1 MREAIPEIFE
11 AAALL
16 SRATDA
22 HLAGDHSVAEEYI
35 RSANMP
41 KVRAWT
47 ESLWGSK
54 AANPNQNQYHRFR
67 ALADS
72 PPILPSANRIP
83 ARMPSPTDMVLLIE
97 RDGRNCTF
105 CEIPLIREKVRI
117 EFNRSYPDASPWGRS
132 NETQHAAFQCMW
144 LQFDHVLP
152 HSRGGDNSLGN
163 ILVTCAPCNYGR
175 GERTLGELGLIDP
188 RAHSKHKTPWDGLE
202 RILEKGR
209 L

>member
-1 MREAIPEIFE
+1 MRTAIPEIFE

-16 SRATDA
+16 NRATDA
-22 HLAGDHSVAEEYI
+22 HLAGDRLGAEELI
-35 RSANMP
+35 HGANMP
-41 KVRAWT
+41 KIRAWT

-67 ALADS
+67 TLANS
-72 PPILPSANRIP
+72 PPIFPNANRAP
-83 ARMPSPTDMVLLIE
+83 ARMPSTADRAALIE

-105 CEIPLIREKVRI
+105 CGIPLVRDKVRI
-117 EFNRSYPDASPWGRS
+117 AFNRCYPDASPWGSS
-132 NETQHAAFQCMW
+132 NRTQHAAFQCMW

-175 GERTLGELGLIDP
+175 AERTLDELGLIDP
-188 RAHSKHKTPWDGLE
+188 RAHSKQRTPWDGLE
-202 RILEKGR
+202 RFLTR
-209 L
+209 MPF